1 MDTVD
6 PTLNTEWYYGVEDL
20 QVNSNG
26 TCTFRK
32 DDQIESADCL
42 KTPLYG
48 SKLTSFLE
56 SEIADDVVGNWSGKT
71 VPQAGGSDAQ
81 YYDIDGVEP
90 SGTYSGESDLVVVDP
105 EDDE

>member
-1 MDTVD
+1 M
-6 PTLNTEWYYGVEDL
+6 E
-20 QVNSNG
+20 
-26 TCTFRK
+26 K
-32 DDQIESADCL
+32 I
-42 KTPLYG
+42 
-48 SKLTSFLE
+48 
-56 SEIADDVVGNWSGKT
+56 